1 MPSLKVDK
9 WNDMGFVMIQNDFS
23 ADMDITPSIYQYR
36 DTVTQLWHN
45 LSSASDGEYDW
56 DLCDIFADICE
67 RIFYLLVLRPHGMS
81 HSSKARQYDAKPQNI
96 PELIVASSAE
106 GVDILIGENRNSSV
120 VWTVARY
127 SEDMELA
134 FVDLFDFELYRP
146 TRTFD
151 YVMARIV
158 RANDQGLC
166 TRYVLLPIDS
176 AKVFLRKEK

>member
-1 MPSLKVDK
+1 MK
-9 WNDMGFVMIQNDFS
+9 QNDFT
-23 ADMDITPSIYQYR
+23 AEMDITQSIYQYR

-67 RIFYLLVLRPHGMS
+67 RIFYLTVLRPHGIT
-81 HSSKARQYDAKPQNI
+81 HSSKARQYDAKPRTI
-96 PELIVASSAE
+96 PGFIVVPATES
-106 GVDILIGENRNSSV
+106 VDILIGENKDSSL

-146 TRTFD
+146 SRTFD

-158 RANDQGLC
+158 RTNDQGLC

-176 AKVFLRKEK
+176 ARVFLKK

>member
-1 MPSLKVDK
+1 MK
-9 WNDMGFVMIQNDFS
+9 QNDFP
-23 ADMDITPSIYQYR
+23 ADMDISQSIYQYR

-45 LSSASDGEYDW
+45 LSSERDGEYDW

-67 RIFYLLVLRPHGMS
+67 RIFYLMVLRPHGILNL
-81 HSSKARQYDAKPQNI
+81 SKARQYDAKPRNI
-96 PELIVASSAE
+96 SEFIVVPATES
-106 GVDILIGENRNSSV
+106 VDILIGENKDSSV

-151 YVMARIV
+151 YVMAQVV
-158 RANDQGLC
+158 RANDQELC
-166 TRYVLLPIDS
+166 NRYALLPIDS
-176 AKVFLRKEK
+176 ARVFLKR